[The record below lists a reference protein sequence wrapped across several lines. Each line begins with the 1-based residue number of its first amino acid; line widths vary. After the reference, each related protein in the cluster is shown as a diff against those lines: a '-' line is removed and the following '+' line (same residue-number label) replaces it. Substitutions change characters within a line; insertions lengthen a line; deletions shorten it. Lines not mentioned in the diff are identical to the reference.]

1 MLIEG
6 RKGATSSIQTSK
18 THLSYEE
25 KIAQADNDIKE
36 KEAAL
41 KSIKDDLMT
50 IQIGRE
56 VESSSA
62 ARRSIIV
69 WSR

>member
-1 MLIEG
+1 MYHHSKLH
-6 RKGATSSIQTSK
+6 KKSIQKSK
-18 THLSYEE
+18 TPLSYEE
-25 KIAQADNDIKE
+25 KIARADNDIKE